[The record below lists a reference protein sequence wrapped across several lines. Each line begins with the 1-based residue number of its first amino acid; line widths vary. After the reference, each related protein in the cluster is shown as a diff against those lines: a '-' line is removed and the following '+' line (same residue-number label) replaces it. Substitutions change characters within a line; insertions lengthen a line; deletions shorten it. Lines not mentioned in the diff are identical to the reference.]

1 MPVLAVR
8 FLAIAGGAAFVLA
21 ALQVACGAPPEHD
34 IHLPGGAPV
43 AAVSLPVGGG
53 FNGALTPTVS
63 VADVRCQ
70 IYRRTVSPTCPDD
83 ASLARAYWPELQR
96 TRDVVFVGLRT
107 RPSCFHMNVEYL
119 AEEHKVL
126 YHCHHA
132 GAWLGINPVVGAAQ
146 PADVTDVVMASTR
159 RIAAG
164 RLSLAREDR
173 IEHWIIDL
181 TSESGL
187 GTVTIP

>member
-1 MPVLAVR
+1 MPVLTVR

-126 YHCHHA
+126 FHCHHA
-132 GAWLGINPVVGAAQ
+132 GPCRRRKRHGPWRGGPPPRPRRRTWPAARGAA
-146 PADVTDVVMASTR
+146 PRPRRSNRPTR
-159 RIAAG
+159 RSTTAP
-164 RLSLAREDR
+164 RRSARSTTPR
-173 IEHWIIDL
+173 
-181 TSESGL
+181 TA
-187 GTVTIP
+187 

>member
-8 FLAIAGGAAFVLA
+8 CLAIAGGAASVSA

-34 IHLPGGAPV
+34 IHLPGRTPA
-43 AAVSLPVGGG
+43 AAVSLPVGTGV
-53 FNGALTPTVS
+53 NRAITTTVR
-63 VADVRCQ
+63 VAEDQ
-70 IYRRTVSPTCPDD
+70 
-83 ASLARAYWPELQR
+83 L
-96 TRDVVFVGLRT
+96 
-107 RPSCFHMNVEYL
+107 
-119 AEEHKVL
+119 
-126 YHCHHA
+126 
-132 GAWLGINPVVGAAQ
+132 
-146 PADVTDVVMASTR
+146 ADVTDVVTSSTR
-159 RIAAG
+159 GIAAG